1 MDQAKVLLAD
11 DEKFKKGWKFDHVW
25 NIIKNF
31 EKFQD
36 GASSARQTSRGSCSF
51 SESEQQT
58 PESVRQPSPSERPIG
73 VKKAKLKMKTD
84 DKVASSISKVDEGN
98 KLLLEQMKKS
108 GDMREHIL
116 ESIDKA
122 NNLKTIREENK
133 IMKMNLNKI
142 SDPQVRAFWEAEQAK
157 VLQKRA
163 EQQQSQT
170 PFSNSD
176 SYSQYFTGLGGSGA
190 NLPDY

>member
-1 MDQAKVLLAD
+1 
-11 DEKFKKGWKFDHVW
+11 
-25 NIIKNF
+25 
-31 EKFQD
+31 
-36 GASSARQTSRGSCSF
+36 
-51 SESEQQT
+51 
-58 PESVRQPSPSERPIG
+58 
-73 VKKAKLKMKTD
+73 MKTD
-84 DKVASSISKVDEGN
+84 GKVASSINKLDEGN
-98 KLLLEQMKKS
+98 KLLLEQLKKTS
-108 GDMREHIL
+108 DMRERLL

-170 PFSNSD
+170 PFPNSD